1 MSLKIIQAFQQH
13 VPDLIPLFDAYRIF
27 YRQKSDY
34 SGARKFLNDR
44 LQNNEAIIY
53 LAYEDEN
60 AVGFT
65 QLFPIF
71 SSVSME
77 PMYLLNDLYV
87 EKNYRAKGIGKALID
102 KAKELCIDK
111 GYKGLALQ
119 TEADNPAQRI
129 YEYLGFERDAD
140 LFYFWTNNQRKAR

>member
-1 MSLKIIQAFQQH
+1 MSLKLIQASPGH

-27 YRQKSDY
+27 YRQSSDY
-34 SGARKFLNDR
+34 KGAQKFLKDR
-44 LQNNEAIIY
+44 LEKNESVIY
-53 LAYEDEN
+53 IAFMEEN
-60 AVGFT
+60 AIGFV

-87 EKNYRAKGIGKALID
+87 EENYRGKGIGKALVDIS
-102 KAKELCIDK
+102 KALCIEK

-119 TEADNPAQRI
+119 TEANNPAQHI
-129 YEYLGFERDAD
+129 YEHLDFEKDPD
-140 LFYFWTNNQRKAR
+140 LFYFWTNKSRKAR